1 MKENQKYKR
10 IIQVLSLLALLMIP
24 LYLLFQMYV
33 FPQEDSSG
41 TKEPQY
47 VGGNLCLECHQKEF
61 EDWKGSDHDL
71 AMTEATAEFV
81 LGDFSDVEIT
91 RKGQTH
97 KAFKKGDDFFVLTD
111 GPDGK
116 MQEYLIKYTF
126 GHYPLQQYLVEFE
139 EGRLQTLALTWNS
152 KDSIWYYMA
161 DSVYRDMNVN
171 HENWLHWTNQS
182 QNWNS
187 MCADCHSTN
196 LKTGYQHESQSY
208 NTTWSE
214 IDVSC
219 EACHGPASEH
229 MVWAEKPE
237 YLRDREAK
245 MGLSVQTSNID
256 NEAFVN
262 ICARCHSRRSSLSD
276 YAPHD
281 KSIYNHMIPV
291 LPVEPQFHIDG
302 QILDE
307 DYVFASF
314 TQSKM
319 YMNDVQCNDCHNV
332 HSGQLILEGNALCLQ
347 CHQADT
353 YDSPQHHFH
362 KAKGEDG
369 KGLISEAGVF
379 YDVGSGTE
387 CINCHMHGQN
397 YMGVDYRRDH
407 SFRIPRPDLTKKLGS
422 PNACN
427 QCHTQE
433 TADWAQSYIEKWH
446 GSSRPF
452 QYGEA
457 FHNAN
462 LETLGSNEQLIKM
475 IEDELY
481 PLNIRSAAIMYL
493 GQQSHPRTKE
503 IIYQSLK
510 SIHPLIRIYSIR
522 KMDVQDPDDLEQL
535 FPLLYDE
542 TKAVR
547 IEMASKLALI
557 PAEYIPEKHKE
568 MLQKNGEEYLEVL
581 EFNSD
586 FPLGKYN
593 LGNYYYNRADY
604 KNAEKYYLMA
614 LEQDQELHQLKMNL
628 AIMYS
633 GIGRAVE
640 AEELLANYIEAVPED
655 YSAYY
660 NYGLILAENK
670 KYKESLKYLEIASD
684 ELPYNS
690 RVDYNI
696 AMLYEFEKD
705 LMKTELYL
713 LKALKKENSETNY
726 SNLYQFYNR
735 TQQQK
740 KAEKLAEE
748 IRTVFGE

>member
-1 MKENQKYKR
+1 MNENQKYKR
-10 IIQVLSLLALLMIP
+10 IIQVLSILALLMIP
-24 LYLLFQMYV
+24 LYLLLQIYV
-33 FPQEDSSG
+33 FNNNDSE
-41 TKEPQY
+41 TEEPQF
-47 VGGNLCLECHQKEF
+47 VGGQTCIECHQTEYD
-61 EDWKGSDHDL
+61 DWTGSDHDL
-71 AMTEATAEFV
+71 AMTEATEEFV
-81 LGDFSDVEIT
+81 IGDFSDVEIP
-91 RKGQTH
+91 RNGMIH
-97 KAFKKGDDFFVLTD
+97 KAYKKGKDFFVLTD
-111 GPDGK
+111 GENGTL
-116 MQEYLIKYTF
+116 QEFQVKYTF

-152 KDSIWYYMA
+152 RDTNWYYMA

-219 EACHGPASEH
+219 EACHGPASQH
-229 MVWAEKPE
+229 LTWAEKPE
-237 YLRDREAK
+237 YLRSREDK
-245 MGLSVQTSNID
+245 MGLSVQTSGID
-256 NEAFVN
+256 NEAYVN
-262 ICARCHSRRSSLSD
+262 VCARCHSRRSSLSD
-276 YAPHD
+276 YTPHD
-281 KSIYNHMIPV
+281 QSIYNHMIPV

-319 YMNDVQCNDCHNV
+319 YMNDVKCNDCHNV
-332 HSGQLILEGNALCLQ
+332 HSGKLILPGNALCLQ

-362 KAKGEDG
+362 KAKGEIG
-369 KGLISEAGVF
+369 EGLISEAGEF
-379 YDVGSGTE
+379 FDVGSGTE

-407 SFRIPRPDLTKKLGS
+407 SFRIPRPDLTKKLGT

-427 QCHTQE
+427 QCHTKE
-433 TADWAQSYIEKWH
+433 TPDWAQSYIEKWH
-446 GSSRPF
+446 GQSRPF
-452 QYGEA
+452 QFGEA
-457 FHNAN
+457 LYDAN
-462 LETLGSNEQLIKM
+462 LQTLDSDEQLIKM

-481 PLNIRSAAIMYL
+481 PLNIRSAAILYL
-493 GQQSHPRTKE
+493 GNQSKE
-503 IIYQSLK
+503 EIKAIIYQSLK

-522 KMDVQDPDDLEQL
+522 KLDVQDPADLEQL

-547 IEMASKLALI
+547 IEIASKLAQI
-557 PAEYIPEKHKE
+557 PAEYIPEKHQE
-568 MLQKNGEEYLEVL
+568 MLQKNSEEYLEVL

-593 LGNYYYNRADY
+593 LGNYYYNKSNY
-604 KNAEKYYLMA
+604 SNAEKYYLMA

-633 GIGRAVE
+633 SIGKPE
-640 AEELLANYIEAVPED
+640 KAENLLSEYIASVPED

-670 KYKESLKYLEIASD
+670 KYEESLYYLKIAS
-684 ELPYNS
+684 EQLPENS

-696 AMLYEFEKD
+696 AMLYEFDKD
-705 LMKTELYL
+705 FKKTEFYL
-713 LKALKKENSETNY
+713 IKAIQKQKNETNY

-735 TQQQK
+735 TQQQV
-740 KAEKLAEE
+740 KAEKLAAE
-748 IRTVFGE
+748 IRSVFGE